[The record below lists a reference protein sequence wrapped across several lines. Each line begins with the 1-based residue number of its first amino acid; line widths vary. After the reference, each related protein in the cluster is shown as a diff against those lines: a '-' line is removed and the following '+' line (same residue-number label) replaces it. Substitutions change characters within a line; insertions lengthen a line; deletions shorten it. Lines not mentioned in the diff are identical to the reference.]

1 MKEKDM
7 KSQREPA
14 RQILS
19 PRALQKPERKSAVL
33 RDHLQICICED
44 KVLPWSQCVTKG
56 LLPVVEGGCKVLHV
70 PKLVDFR
77 EPKRPPRRVH
87 RLPAQRNTCLG
98 CISQLDGEGGLV
110 FFNGPLR
117 EVQQACNGIISLID
131 TGQMFD
137 SASHLLPEW
146 FNFRAAFQYFLTRQL
161 LILISEF

>member
-77 EPKRPPRRVH
+77 EPKETPK
-87 RLPAQRNTCLG
+87 AG
-98 CISQLDGEGGLV
+98 SQTSSTKEYMPWLHFV
-110 FFNGPLR
+110 AR
-117 EVQQACNGIISLID
+117 
-131 TGQMFD
+131 
-137 SASHLLPEW
+137 W
-146 FNFRAAFQYFLTRQL
+146 
-161 LILISEF
+161 